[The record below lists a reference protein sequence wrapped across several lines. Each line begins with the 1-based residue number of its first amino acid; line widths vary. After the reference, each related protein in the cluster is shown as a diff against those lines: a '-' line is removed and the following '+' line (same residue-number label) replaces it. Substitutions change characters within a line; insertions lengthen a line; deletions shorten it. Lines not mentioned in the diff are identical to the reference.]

1 MAGAAVKKATE
12 TLVKAAQQ
20 ASANVTED
28 EPFMK
33 PKVKGKVMEGFRK
46 ELEMQE
52 EIARKMKELERAKE
66 QLTKIRRERAGH

>member
-1 MAGAAVKKATE
+1 MKKATE

-20 ASANVTED
+20 ASLNVTED

-33 PKVKGKVMEGFRK
+33 PKVKGKVMADFRR

-52 EIARKMKELERAKE
+52 QIARKARELERAKE
-66 QLTKIRRERAGH
+66 QLTKIRRERSGH

>member
-1 MAGAAVKKATE
+1 MKKATE

-20 ASANVTED
+20 ASANVAED
-28 EPFMK
+28 ESFMK

-46 ELEMQE
+46 ELEVQE
-52 EIARKMKELERAKE
+52 AITKKMRELDQAKA